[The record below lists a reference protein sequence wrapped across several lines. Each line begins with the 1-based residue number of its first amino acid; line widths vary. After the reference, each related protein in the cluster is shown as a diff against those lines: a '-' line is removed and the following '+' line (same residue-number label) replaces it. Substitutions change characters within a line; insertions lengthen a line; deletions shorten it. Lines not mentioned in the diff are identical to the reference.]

1 VTTFQFW
8 LLAGLLVV
16 LVLLMLSAV
25 GELHSMADL
34 ARYREIVL
42 ERIKAAIEEQ
52 NGQYDQA
59 FRELEAE
66 VQGVKDAVEQL
77 TPDNEDP

>member
-25 GELHSMADL
+25 GELHSIAAL
-34 ARYREIVL
+34 ARYREILL

-52 NGQYDQA
+52 TGHSNQS
-59 FRELEAE
+59 FLELQEE
-66 VQGVKDAVEQL
+66 VRGVKDAVEQL
-77 TPDNEDP
+77 IPDNEDP